1 MKINVLAL
9 QIMSSNKRKILMEA
23 FIESHLITVFKY
35 GCFTPESA
43 IIRLPLSKKEHYGL
57 FILTISHPS
66 KVFLNKDKSFS
77 IHEIKHLFNI
87 NV

>member
-23 FIESHLITVFKY
+23 FTESHLITVFKY

-43 IIRLPLSKKEHYGL
+43 IIRLPLSKKEH
-57 FILTISHPS
+57 
-66 KVFLNKDKSFS
+66 
-77 IHEIKHLFNI
+77 
-87 NV
+87 

>member
-1 MKINVLAL
+1 MTALLGNIIDAQLNIENHVSSICNMKINVLAL

-43 IIRLPLSKKEHYGL
+43 IIRLPLSKKEH
-57 FILTISHPS
+57 
-66 KVFLNKDKSFS
+66 
-77 IHEIKHLFNI
+77 
-87 NV
+87 